1 MSVLEAKTSS
11 INITLEGKE
20 SKAALSNCL
29 EKNLSS
35 VSSSNFSVCRI
46 CHVNNV
52 PGENLISPCR
62 CKGSLAYVHLSCLEK
77 WINESFRLNCE
88 LCGFRYSSIQTQRYT
103 ICESLRVWLLH
114 PRNKIHMQADVLIAI
129 LLTLVTIG
137 LATVCF
143 IGMEHFIIEGS
154 QAGISRKWI
163 KAAIYMF
170 LTVVVVG
177 YISSLYLLFRNQF
190 IPWYNWWRATV
201 DLRVCNTTSNTQ
213 NTVRQSI
220 ESLP

>member
-1 MSVLEAKTSS
+1 MSVFEAKRSS
-11 INITLEGKE
+11 INITLEGNE
-20 SKAALSNCL
+20 SKAALLSCL

-52 PGENLISPCR
+52 PSENLISPCK

-88 LCGFRYSSIQTQRYT
+88 LCGFRYSPVHTQRYT
-103 ICESLRVWLLH
+103 VCESIRVWLLH

-137 LATVCF
+137 LTTVCF
-143 IGMEHFIIEGS
+143 IGMDHFIIEGN
-154 QAGISRKWI
+154 QAGISSHWI
-163 KAAIYMF
+163 KAAVYIF
-170 LTVVVVG
+170 LAIVIVG
-177 YISSLYLLFRNQF
+177 YILSLYLLFRNQF
-190 IPWYNWWRATV
+190 VPWYTWWKATV
-201 DLRVCNTTSNTQ
+201 ELKLCQAPANDSE
-213 NTVRQSI
+213 I
-220 ESLP
+220 IP